1 MKKLFGRL
9 KNIIKGTING
19 IINGDKIK
27 YIIVLGLVAVIAVT
41 FITIGVMNTSEAEIP
56 DLPDDELNV
65 NENTMEYNTELIF
78 DIIDDD
84 TTNTD
89 NDTEDETLESEEL
102 TDEKDTDSEPD
113 ETEMPEESEEAK
125 EAEDPAESED
135 LTEPAPVTDPII
147 NKQQETTAS
156 QQPAPKPA
164 EATANQTTSTPVS
177 TTSKQTAAT
186 EPQATAPKQTDAA
199 TTKPKETTAQ
209 TTAKPVE
216 TTSKPVETTS
226 KPVETTSKPK
236 ETANNTSGD
245 EPAQTMGQFV
255 LKEKKYDYNGANVS
269 IVNVENKSD
278 KAYTIT
284 ITAKFKDKNGKE
296 LKSESITF
304 EGFDS
309 GWKNSF
315 FFEPGI
321 KYDSVSFGMKA
332 KEYTEKINV
341 TFYPDE
347 GSYCSLTQTFVDSN
361 NVAHLWKATED
372 CELRLA
378 IAGHVKHKSLGY
390 SGDKLLEYTR
400 RFAIIDSYGNLII
413 LTNVGLEGSI
423 TKCEGGEDG
432 YKSSWLIRGTSLYW
446 DDRDSYEIPDD
457 LKNITMIRSI
467 LSYREY

>member
-1 MKKLFGRL
+1 M
-9 KNIIKGTING
+9 IKGSING
-19 IINGDKIK
+19 IINSDKLK
-27 YIIVLGLVAVIAVT
+27 YIIVFGLVAVIAVT

-56 DLPDDELNV
+56 DLSDDELKG
-65 NENTMEYNTELIF
+65 NENTVEYDTEMIF
-78 DIIDDD
+78 DIMEEDD

-89 NDTEDETLESEEL
+89 DATEGVTVDGDDTLTTEEVTAKKDTVAKSEEIEE
-102 TDEKDTDSEPD
+102 TKGTE
-113 ETEMPEESEEAK
+113 ETEK
-125 EAEDPAESED
+125 EEDPAESED
-135 LTEPAPVTDPII
+135 MTEPEPVSDPLI
-147 NKQQETTAS
+147 NMQQESMAA
-156 QQPAPKPA
+156 QQTEPKPV
-164 EATANQTTSTPVS
+164 ETTVSQTPSPPVS

-186 EPQATAPKQTDAA
+186 EPQVTTPKQTEAA
-199 TTKPKETTAQ
+199 TSKPKETTAQ
-209 TTAKPVE
+209 TTTKPAETTAKPVE
-216 TTSKPVETTS
+216 TTAKPI
-226 KPVETTSKPK
+226 ETTSKPK
-236 ETANNTSGD
+236 ETTNNTSGD
-245 EPAQTMGQFV
+245 EPTQTMGQFV

-269 IVNVENKSD
+269 IVNVENKSG

-284 ITAKFKDKNGKE
+284 ITAKFKDKTGKE

-321 KYDSVSFGMKA
+321 KYDSVSFGLKA
-332 KEYTEKINV
+332 KEYTEKIKV
-341 TFYPDE
+341 KFYPDE

-361 NVAHLWKATED
+361 NVAHFWKETED

-413 LTNVGLEGSI
+413 LTNVGLEGNI

-432 YKSSWLIRGTSLYW
+432 YASTWLIRGTSLYW